1 MVPIVGKIEQINVGW
16 VDNSYVAFITAV
28 TLARHKLLTRKT
40 KVNSFVVEPGKLWN
54 SLPDNSNSV
63 YYAVGGFSDSE
74 IEPVL
79 AKRCKVTII
88 GKLYGKR
95 FGLLTKPTKIGSV
108 KLYPVSKERQ
118 HGLEYLSVLTNYFK
132 LNSETRFFLK
142 LADMR
147 SEMLVVLAVTDSWV
161 DAFKLLTSDE
171 VVSTPD
177 DVGKV
182 LDYIKN
188 TKNYEQVLKE
198 LTNSIKN
205 SAVAS
210 GRSYV
215 VLDLRNAGMS
225 IKRAEVISKYLFR
238 DKKTLFLIT
247 KNSSEEEYTVGIVL
261 RKNPIK
267 VRLNTVLE
275 ILNSTLVQDR
285 GSLKILKCGISDWND
300 MVEKID
306 VVAKLLSLR

>member
-1 MVPIVGKIEQINVGW
+1 M
-16 VDNSYVAFITAV
+16 AFITAV
-28 TLARHKLLTRKT
+28 SLARHKILTRKT
-40 KVNSFVVEPGKLWN
+40 KVNPFVIEPGKLWD
-54 SLPDNSNSV
+54 SLSDSSNDV

-74 IEPVL
+74 IEPIL
-79 AKRCKVTII
+79 AKRCRVTII
-88 GKLYGKR
+88 GKLYGRR
-95 FGLLTKPTKIGSV
+95 FRFLTKPMKIGSV

-132 LNSETRFFLK
+132 LNSETQFFLK

-161 DAFKLLTSDE
+161 DAFNLLTSNE

-182 LDYIKN
+182 LDYIKK

-198 LTNSIKN
+198 LTNSIRN
-205 SAVAS
+205 STVAS

-261 RKNPIK
+261 RKNPIN

-306 VVAKLLSLR
+306 VVAKLLSFR